1 MLFPNNEY
9 ISFIINIFLIG
20 QLVNESIMKRIAGA
34 LISVITVGL
43 FIFVPYSFLEID
55 YSLVKMLYEIGVYLG
70 TIGLLFILKK
80 RVWVRYLK

>member
-1 MLFPNNEY
+1 
-9 ISFIINIFLIG
+9 
-20 QLVNESIMKRIAGA
+20 MKRIAGA

-80 RVWVRYLK
+80 AGMGEIFKIDL